1 MGNTE
6 GPEGPL
12 SPMRGGLM
20 QAIADAVVRSH
31 RRHIGRGAARAQA
44 LYRNDIVVVV
54 LRDALTQAELTL
66 VDAGRKEAVLALRRQ
81 LQHAMRAELVSAVE
95 QLTGRKVEVCMST
108 NSVEPDA
115 VAEVFVLDG
124 PVSQDADPHP
134 AELAA
139 SDAPGKSRKLRVFPQ
154 A

>member
-12 SPMRGGLM
+12 SPTRGELM
-20 QAIADAVVRSH
+20 QAIADAVVTSH

-44 LYRNDIVVVV
+44 LYRNDVVVV
-54 LRDALTQAELTL
+54 VMRDVLTQAELTL
-66 VDAGRKEAVLALRRQ
+66 VEAGRKEAVLALRRQ

-95 QLTGRKVEVCMST
+95 QLTGREVEACMST
-108 NSVEPDA
+108 ASVEPDV

-124 PVSQDADPHP
+124 PVSPDADPYP
-134 AELAA
+134 AQLA
-139 SDAPGKSRKLRVFPQ
+139 SRDVPGKSRKERVFPQ